1 MKDDSATFST
11 IGTSG
16 KANLFQE
23 IDGSRYDVDLPL
35 TSKVDLKEVIADL
48 RLPDYI
54 DLEYYPMRSAIVTL
68 WASQKAHELH
78 SLYPHAYEKE
88 VNKKPISALL
98 FGGAAMKVHCAHS
111 NGKGAL
117 SRKIKDMDII
127 VPKNQGSNFVKLLLG
142 MDKAFGTQFKF
153 FKTKGDALFNAM
165 RQGQRYRVRT
175 INGVTE
181 EGLPTVSVLDVFC
194 NSIDLRHKVEVKDS
208 FERCRENLFT
218 IGLEYIVLSKCQFI
232 MDLPKTDLRLLEEQ
246 KQEFRIL
253 PYENYSAEKVVLGME
268 EKDTRDVCAIFLDH
282 PLGEGTEEI
291 SKEKLRKILEK
302 DKKLALTTVLN
313 LANLMNRTE
322 LLAKWMTEIEAAT
335 VSDRIGELLNHMPK
349 IDKKWNKPW
358 WNTAV
363 ETPLVG

>member
-1 MKDDSATFST
+1 
-11 IGTSG
+11 
-16 KANLFQE
+16 
-23 IDGSRYDVDLPL
+23 
-35 TSKVDLKEVIADL
+35 
-48 RLPDYI
+48 
-54 DLEYYPMRSAIVTL
+54 
-68 WASQKAHELH
+68 
-78 SLYPHAYEKE
+78 
-88 VNKKPISALL
+88 
-98 FGGAAMKVHCAHS
+98 
-111 NGKGAL
+111 
-117 SRKIKDMDII
+117 
-127 VPKNQGSNFVKLLLG
+127 

-181 EGLPTVSVLDVFC
+181 EGLPTASVLDVFC
-194 NSIDLRHKVEVKDS
+194 DSIDLRHKVEVKDS

-232 MDLPKTDLRLLEEQ
+232 MDLPKTDLHLLEQQ

-253 PYENYSAEKVVLGME
+253 PYEHYSADKVVLGME
-268 EKDTRDVCAIFLDH
+268 EKDTRDVCAVFLDH
-282 PLGEGTEEI
+282 PLGEGTDEI
-291 SKEKLRKILEK
+291 SKEKLRKTLEK

-313 LANLMNRTE
+313 LDNLTNRTE
-322 LLAKWMTEIEAAT
+322 LLQKWMTQREAAT
-335 VSDRIGELLNHMPK
+335 VSDRIRELLNYVPK